1 MFLFISFIQPSKS
14 AVSQKINKSY
24 NNRTKRLSWQ
34 KKLNNSTY
42 QQMQIQY
49 KENKELIENYSK
61 LLEESDTLEE
71 KKKDNKMNIVKD
83 YEEHIIYNN
92 QE

>member
-1 MFLFISFIQPSKS
+1 MYLIIIK
-14 AVSQKINKSY
+14 K
-24 NNRTKRLSWQ
+24 